1 MILFIVLLLTV
12 VPLVEL
18 YVLFQVGA
26 RIGFLPTVGFTVL
39 TAVLGSVLARAQALR
54 VWADWTESLEQLKSP
69 TLSVLEG
76 LLVLVGGVLL
86 LTPGF
91 ITDALGFACLF
102 PWTRRLLVQPLRAKV
117 DLHLEKLRGSRSFV
131 ITTTRARHPE
141 RGDFV
146 EVSSENSES
155 ERRQLH

>member
-18 YVLFQVGA
+18 YVLFQVGEK
-26 RIGFLPTVGFTVL
+26 IGFLPTVGFTVL
-39 TAVLGSVLARAQALR
+39 TAVLGSMLARAQAMR
-54 VWADWTESLEQLKSP
+54 VWSDWTISLQELKSP

-91 ITDALGFACLF
+91 ITDALGFACLL
-102 PWTRRLLVQPLRAKV
+102 PWTRRLLVKPLQAKV
-117 DLHLEKLRGSRSFV
+117 NLHLEKLRGSRSFV
-131 ITTTRARHPE
+131 INTTRVRHSQQ
-141 RGDFV
+141 GDFV
-146 EVSSENSES
+146 DVSSEPSEG